1 ISAMNNSGTQ
11 GTLNGVFLSQDFGL
25 TWHQLSAPLSQVV
38 PGNMTPVNLTL
49 AIDPNNANIV
59 YLAGDRNDN
68 APFFAPAFR
77 LQFNPANNTS
87 TSTSLIIP
95 GTGPTFSDANAAH
108 ADSRAMVFDSSGR
121 MLFAGDGGISVRNNP
136 QGDGSWQ
143 GLNNFAA
150 FEPYKVAY
158 DANSKRL
165 VVAVQDNGV
174 SLQSRP
180 GESLYR
186 PIGFGDGLNAE
197 INDQTLKS
205 VGQSRIYTSSQGL
218 GTLS

>member
-1 ISAMNNSGTQ
+1 FEVQDTTAVQASSGAYGLYRSDNGGASFNRVAALPGPGSSLVADPTNPARVYAAVTMPLAGTRDQTSGYVTANAGETWTQVFTQANSNGTISNAQQTVLTLAAGPNRSVAVAISAMNNSGTQ

-87 TSTSLIIP
+87 TSTSL
-95 GTGPTFSDANAAH
+95 
-108 ADSRAMVFDSSGR
+108 
-121 MLFAGDGGISVRNNP
+121 
-136 QGDGSWQ
+136 
-143 GLNNFAA
+143 
-150 FEPYKVAY
+150 
-158 DANSKRL
+158 
-165 VVAVQDNGV
+165 
-174 SLQSRP
+174 
-180 GESLYR
+180 
-186 PIGFGDGLNAE
+186 
-197 INDQTLKS
+197 
-205 VGQSRIYTSSQGL
+205 
-218 GTLS
+218 